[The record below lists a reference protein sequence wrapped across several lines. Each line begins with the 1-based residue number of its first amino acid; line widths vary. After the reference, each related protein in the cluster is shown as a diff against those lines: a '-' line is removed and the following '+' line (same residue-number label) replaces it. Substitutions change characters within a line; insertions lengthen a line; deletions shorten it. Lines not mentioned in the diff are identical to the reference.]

1 MNEERKR
8 KYIIETKKV
17 PIKTNKTSSAIQY
30 KSSEKTYTEEEV
42 KELLSLV
49 IEEKENESNL

>member
-17 PIKTNKTSSAIQY
+17 PIKTNKTPSVIQY
-30 KSSEKTYTEEEV
+30 KSNKKTYTEEEV

-49 IEEKENESNL
+49 IEEKENESNV

>member
-17 PIKTNKTSSAIQY
+17 PIKTNKTSSVIQY

>member
-17 PIKTNKTSSAIQY
+17 PIKTNKTPSVIQY
-30 KSSEKTYTEEEV
+30 KSGKKTYTEDEV
-42 KELLSLV
+42 KELITDVLKGV
-49 IEEKENESNL
+49 TYENDK

>member
-1 MNEERKR
+1 MDDRTKR
-8 KYIIETKKV
+8 KYIMETKEV
-17 PIKTNKTSSAIQY
+17 PIKTNKSSLLIKC

-42 KELLSLV
+42 KELLRMV

>member
-17 PIKTNKTSSAIQY
+17 PIKTNKTSSVIQY
-30 KSSEKTYTEEEV
+30 KSSKKTYTEEEV